1 MEKGQRPTC
10 FSQELL
16 LSRVFHGFVRFST
29 LRVLRRTRMGIQ
41 VVPAPRDEL
50 RAGWVCEA
58 GAPPWWPFLPSA
70 RQEGFVPVVAT
81 WVGSP
86 ELPVPA
92 HGHHDQQVAQD
103 GHQDDGGDEGEQ
115 HDLLRD
121 AEALTRT
128 GSAQGDE
135 RERRRSCSGSGRGT
149 GRGGPAV
156 PATGTGGGGSSPR
169 ACRCGPLPRTISIHG
184 HSHPSHPAAPPS
196 CPGQD
201 EPPHTLQEPIQES
214 WSEPGLIPGSPAQSL
229 CTKTFPSSFCPNK

>member
-1 MEKGQRPTC
+1 
-10 FSQELL
+10 
-16 LSRVFHGFVRFST
+16 
-29 LRVLRRTRMGIQ
+29 MGIQ

-50 RAGWVCEA
+50 RAGWVCKE

-128 GSAQGDE
+128 GSTQGDE
-135 RERRRSCSGSGRGT
+135 RERGEAAVAL
-149 GRGGPAV
+149 GGALGGVAQRCQPRALAVVAAAPV
-156 PATGTGGGGSSPR
+156 PAAVGPSREPFPSTAIPTHPTQQHPRLPR
-169 ACRCGPLPRTISIHG
+169 AG
-184 HSHPSHPAAPPS
+184 
-196 CPGQD
+196 
-201 EPPHTLQEPIQES
+201 
-214 WSEPGLIPGSPAQSL
+214 
-229 CTKTFPSSFCPNK
+229 